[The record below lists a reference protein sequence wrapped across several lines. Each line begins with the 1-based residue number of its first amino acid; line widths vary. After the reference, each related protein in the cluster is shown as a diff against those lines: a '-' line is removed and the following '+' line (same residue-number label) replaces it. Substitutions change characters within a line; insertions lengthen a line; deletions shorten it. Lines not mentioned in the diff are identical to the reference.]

1 MAKPKRR
8 KTHFEQVSLEVVKK
22 IAVIESPDDATNG
35 LGLTVKP
42 PAKSKP
48 RTRDSGHPH

>member
-1 MAKPKRR
+1 MAKPKVR
-8 KTHFEQVSLEVVKK
+8 KTHFEQVPLEIVKK
-22 IAVIESPDDATNG
+22 IAAVETPDDATNG

-48 RTRDSGHPH
+48 HTRVSDHLH

>member
-1 MAKPKRR
+1 MARPKHP
-8 KTHFEQVSLEVVKK
+8 KTHFEQVPLEIVKK
-22 IAVIESPDDATNG
+22 IAAVETPDDATNG

-48 RTRDSGHPH
+48 HTRVSDHLH